1 VLVSVAIVTLSGIAS
16 SRTNVYLERTYS
28 WLFRWETTV
37 DLNQQMLVELIDI
50 YNFTIS
56 DCITLVVLAMI
67 LWCIFTGIAA
77 IFAIWVTYETFRR
90 LPEHIARVRAALAE
104 DSFAGPF
111 TQSSAQASTDH
122 TPSETEQTFGNF
134 VMFPPVDRTEFLA
147 PLYRRAK
154 DE

>member
-1 VLVSVAIVTLSGIAS
+1 MLVSVVIVTLSGIAS

-77 IFAIWVTYETFRR
+77 ISAIWVTYETFRR
-90 LPEHIARVRAALAE
+90 LPEHIARVRAALA
-104 DSFAGPF
+104 
-111 TQSSAQASTDH
+111 
-122 TPSETEQTFGNF
+122 
-134 VMFPPVDRTEFLA
+134 
-147 PLYRRAK
+147 
-154 DE
+154 